1 MIVQYL
7 LLAAIVLSLAI
18 VQLNFRYASPLLA
31 IADRW
36 LRWLIFS
43 FGAAHFCLFL
53 EWVNRPYW
61 VLVAVFFFIWFLA
74 ETLYHWLAISAL
86 SVSPLPLFPRYAIN
100 TSGEE
105 WPVQPRLLKVRE
117 WLRAQGLR
125 QVQALKAE
133 VGGGLYLRVS
143 IYQDAASTLRV
154 QVTFL
159 PQNNGAIGLCYTLT
173 SITGAGER
181 YITDNLTVPFAGFYP
196 ENWLVERRPWSRSLA
211 RLLERHRGRLLAAK
225 ATAVSFSTEP
235 LNDLN
240 FAQNELDRLNTE
252 LGFLHPH
259 PERED
264 FGKITH
270 EGRYR
275 VWKEIW
281 MLNYLGRAQSY
292 E

>member
-53 EWVNRPYW
+53 ELVNRPYW
-61 VLVAVFFFIWFLA
+61 VLVAAFFFIWFLG

-100 TSGEE
+100 SSGEE
-105 WPVQPRLLKVRE
+105 WPVQSRLLKVRE

-173 SITGAGER
+173 SITDAGER

-196 ENWLVERRPWSRSLA
+196 ENWFVERRPWSRSLA
-211 RLLERHRGRLLAAK
+211 RLLERHRARLLAAK
-225 ATAVSFSTEP
+225 VTAVSLSTEP

-281 MLNYLGRAQSY
+281 MLNYLGRAQRY

>member
-53 EWVNRPYW
+53 ELVNRPYW
-61 VLVAVFFFIWFLA
+61 VLVAAFFFIWFLG

-173 SITGAGER
+173 SITDAGER

-196 ENWLVERRPWSRSLA
+196 ENWFVERRPWSRSLA
-211 RLLERHRGRLLAAK
+211 RLLERHRARLLAAK
-225 ATAVSFSTEP
+225 VTAVSLSNEP

-281 MLNYLGRAQSY
+281 MLNYLGRAQRY